1 MQELFMEMKS
11 HGDIA
16 DVDELFGEVSQG
28 EDENEEEDSRPAP
41 RFYDILSVEEK
52 VKEACDWLRMVKS
65 RFSKRMLA
73 GLISMYGK
81 VRLTLDQYA
90 FMNSMMRWSGSGLS
104 LIHI

>member
-16 DVDELFGEVSQG
+16 DVDESFGEVAQD

-41 RFYDILSVEEK
+41 RLYDSLSVEEQ
-52 VKEACDWLRMVKS
+52 VKEACEWFRMVKS
-65 RFSKRMLA
+65 RFSQRMLA

-81 VRLTLDQYA
+81 VRLTLDQ
-90 FMNSMMRWSGSGLS
+90 
-104 LIHI
+104 